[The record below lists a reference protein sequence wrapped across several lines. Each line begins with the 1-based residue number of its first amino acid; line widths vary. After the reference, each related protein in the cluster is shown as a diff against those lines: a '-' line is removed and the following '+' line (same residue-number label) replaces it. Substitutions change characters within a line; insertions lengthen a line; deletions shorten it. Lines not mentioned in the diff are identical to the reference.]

1 MSGRSRSPAVSP
13 AVKGKVTQIS
23 VTYTVNTES
32 GPWRT
37 FHGLAAMH
45 KQASPERVRELLD
58 NLTVIC
64 EELLAARGPTVLGVP
79 ATAVRVPF
87 PQTANIRNFRSR

>member
-1 MSGRSRSPAVSP
+1 MPGRSRNPAVSS
-13 AVKGKVTQIS
+13 ALDGKVTQIS

-37 FHGLAAMH
+37 FHGLAAMR

-87 PQTANIRNFRSR
+87 PQTNTRNPQNR

>member
-1 MSGRSRSPAVSP
+1 MPDRSRGPAVSP
-13 AVKGKVTQIS
+13 AVNGKVTQIS

-45 KQASPERVRELLD
+45 KQASPERVRKLLD

-64 EELLAARGPTVLGVP
+64 EELLTARGPTVLGIP

-87 PQTANIRNFRSR
+87 PQTTKARNPRKR